1 MNIRTPIGQ
10 AAFLVFFSCIIGF
23 GSNIIRS
30 DAIPWIAAELEIADF
45 IEPETESNEPILLAI
60 SLNQAKNLFDSG
72 ILFVDARDDAYY
84 IAGHIQ
90 GALKNAFLME
100 LIFSIEAIQEKNAPL
115 VVYCGDPGC
124 GDSEDLAYDL
134 QDSGFNKLY
143 VFKGGWLEW
152 SKAKYPSETDE

>member
-23 GSNIIRS
+23 GSNIVRS

-45 IEPETESNEPILLAI
+45 IEPETKSNEPILLAI

-72 ILFVDARDDAYY
+72 ILFLDARDDAYY

-152 SKAKYPSETDE
+152 SKAEYPSETDE

>member
-23 GSNIIRS
+23 GSNIVRS

-143 VFKGGWLEW
+143 IFKGGWLEW
-152 SKAKYPSETDE
+152 SKAEYPSETDE

>member
-10 AAFLVFFSCIIGF
+10 AAFLVLFSCIIGF
-23 GSNIIRS
+23 GSNIIRD
-30 DAIPWIAAELEIADF
+30 DAIPWIAAELEIADS
-45 IEPETESNEPILLAI
+45 IETETESNEPILLAI
-60 SLNQAKNLFDSG
+60 SLNQAKNLFDDG

-100 LIFSIEAIQEKNAPL
+100 LIFSIEAIQEKNAPI

>member
-10 AAFLVFFSCIIGF
+10 AAFLLFFSCIIGF

-45 IEPETESNEPILLAI
+45 IEPETKSNEPILLAI

-72 ILFVDARDDAYY
+72 ILFLDARDDAYY

-115 VVYCGDPGC
+115 VIYCGDPGC